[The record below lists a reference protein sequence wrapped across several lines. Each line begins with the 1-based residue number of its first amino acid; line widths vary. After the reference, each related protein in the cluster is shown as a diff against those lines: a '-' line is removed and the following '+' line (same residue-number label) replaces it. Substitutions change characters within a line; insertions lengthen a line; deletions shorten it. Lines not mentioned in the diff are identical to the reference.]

1 MPREETAGE
10 SLREES
16 MEVALEQWTERIRR
30 M

>member
-10 SLREES
+10 SLRERI